1 MIRVSQIMPFRDKVD
16 LGGWKT
22 QEENSVGED
31 VEPTKTCTTIAL
43 AFRALRALH
52 ASQLPGL
59 ERVHR
64 HPSPGAGAMLLPLL
78 LFAIWPGTEGAA
90 LRRIFRNEAQSSE
103 PAQGE
108 VVAHL
113 YSVVD
118 DYLRYYSEETATY
131 KESKKTMT
139 AIIRDALTEEGPLE
153 LNALKHMRVWKPPM
167 GLCHDVEHG
176 QRGTRFY
183 TLVQAAAGGAVAAL
197 LFATVRSFKD
207 VDSAE
212 DIVDLCHSLYTCC
225 VSASAASGASK
236 QRRKRCDDEES
247 EVLVLSP
254 RAYASVTAMFARSL
268 GYFWADA
275 LYIFGCRLWGHRP
288 HMWRERLG
296 HHALQTLANWS
307 CLVKGPGLEARRCTL
322 AFAYMAE
329 ASSVPLRLLALA
341 RRAKA
346 EGVIKVLRA
355 CTLCVFGLSRI
366 LNGAFCMSLLVAS
379 RRHVSDKMLML
390 QLSGAA
396 AAYAMNWAWFLRL
409 IRTKFVVA
417 ADLGELSR
425 LGSINEKARLKK
437 QHDKTVAEYV
447 AVMKQL
453 DEALQAMEGKD
464 WAEKHGVKDKLDAMY
479 KEAPL
484 ALLSKASKPGHPIG
498 LKQGLN
504 LAADA
509 AAHLRKLRSTL
520 P

>member
-1 MIRVSQIMPFRDKVD
+1 MSWRMLFSLVHPHFPSE
-16 LGGWKT
+16 T
-22 QEENSVGED
+22 VG
-31 VEPTKTCTTIAL
+31 
-43 AFRALRALH
+43 
-52 ASQLPGL
+52 Q
-59 ERVHR
+59 
-64 HPSPGAGAMLLPLL
+64 
-78 LFAIWPGTEGAA
+78 
-90 LRRIFRNEAQSSE
+90 
-103 PAQGE
+103 
-108 VVAHL
+108 
-113 YSVVD
+113 
-118 DYLRYYSEETATY
+118 
-131 KESKKTMT
+131 
-139 AIIRDALTEEGPLE
+139 
-153 LNALKHMRVWKPPM
+153 
-167 GLCHDVEHG
+167 
-176 QRGTRFY
+176 
-183 TLVQAAAGGAVAAL
+183 
-197 LFATVRSFKD
+197 
-207 VDSAE
+207 
-212 DIVDLCHSLYTCC
+212 
-225 VSASAASGASK
+225 SK
-236 QRRKRCDDEES
+236 QRRKQCDDEES

-254 RAYASVTAMFARSL
+254 RAYANATAMFARSL

-307 CLVKGPGLEARRCTL
+307 CLVPGPGLEARRCTL
-322 AFAYMAE
+322 AFAYLAE

-346 EGVIKVLRA
+346 EPVIKVLRA
-355 CTLCVFGLSRI
+355 CTLWIFGLSRI

-409 IRTKFVVA
+409 SRTKFW
-417 ADLGELSR
+417 LQQIRSR

-484 ALLSKASKPGHPIG
+484 ALLSKAKPGHPMG

-509 AAHLRKLRSTL
+509 AAYLRKLRLTL

>member
-113 YSVVD
+113 YVGPSMQHKILLWCKQQPVEQWR
-118 DYLRYYSEETATY
+118 LCS
-131 KESKKTMT
+131 
-139 AIIRDALTEEGPLE
+139 LTGP
-153 LNALKHMRVWKPPM
+153 
-167 GLCHDVEHG
+167 
-176 QRGTRFY
+176 QRWN
-183 TLVQAAAGGAVAAL
+183 
-197 LFATVRSFKD
+197 ATVRSFKD

-254 RAYASVTAMFARSL
+254 RAYASATAMFARSL

-409 IRTKFVVA
+409 IQTKFVVA

-479 KEAPL
+479 KAGS
-484 ALLSKASKPGHPIG
+484 AGHPIG